1 MLYLLISFN
10 NLLPIHYIIIF
21 IINIDDFRL
30 FVGDIGNDC
39 SEELLRQAFK
49 GYPSLQKVRVIKK
62 RSSNKCRGYAF
73 LSFADPKDFLN
84 ALKEMNG
91 KYVGTRPIRLMRS
104 KWKDR
109 LIYDPKNPPP
119 LSSSSSSSK
128 KKTKS
133 K

>member
-1 MLYLLISFN
+1 MSINQSNNYL
-10 NLLPIHYIIIF
+10 F
-21 IINIDDFRL
+21 IYLFIDDFRL

-39 SEELLRQAFK
+39 SEELLREAFK
-49 GYPSLQKVRVIKK
+49 GYPSLQKVKVIKK
-62 RSSNKCRGYAF
+62 RSSNKSRSYGF
-73 LSFADPKDFLN
+73 LSFSDPKEFLS
-84 ALKEMNG
+84 ALREMNG

-109 LIYDPKNPPP
+109 LVYDPKNPPAP
-119 LSSSSSSSK
+119 SPSPSSSTSK

>member
-1 MLYLLISFN
+1 MYC
-10 NLLPIHYIIIF
+10 PHYVF
-21 IINIDDFRL
+21 VIDDFRL

-39 SEELLRQAFK
+39 SEELLRDAFK

-62 RSSNKCRGYAF
+62 RSSNKSRSYGF
-73 LSFADPKDFLN
+73 LSFSDPKEFLR

-109 LIYDPKNPPP
+109 LVYDPKNPPAP
-119 LSSSSSSSK
+119 SPSSSPSTSK